1 MQEFDLKLRR
11 AQGKIAKQ
19 RIWSIFGEN
28 RDIDIATVPEDVWAS
43 GGVYS
48 GFPTGTAETL
58 EVLSASAND
67 AAAGTGARTVK
78 ISGLLDANFV
88 EIDPITVTLNGTTPV
103 LVSATTMKRCSKI
116 EVLTAGS
123 GGSNA
128 GIITVRHTTTTGNIF
143 AAVPVG
149 ANISSGCVYTV
160 PSGKTL
166 YVSRVFAQLAR
177 ASGAAGSA
185 GITIRTR
192 KINEVFQAVRDPEI
206 TSSQSFEL
214 YDPNYFLELPA
225 KTDIKVSVDSMSD
238 DNSIVYSEMSGVL
251 VTDET

>member
-43 GGVYS
+43 GGVYT

-58 EVLSASAND
+58 QVLSGSADD

-103 LVSATTMKRCSKI
+103 LISATTMKRCSKI
-116 EVLTAGS
+116 EVITAGS
-123 GGSNA
+123 GGVNA
-128 GIITVRHTTTTGNIF
+128 GVITVRHTTTTTNIF
-143 AAVPVG
+143 ATAPIG
-149 ANISSGCVYTV
+149 ANSSSACVYTV
-160 PSGKTL
+160 PYGKTL
-166 YVSRVFAQLAR
+166 YISRVFAQLSR

-185 GITIRTR
+185 GIDIRAR
-192 KINEVFQAVRDPEI
+192 KINEVFQVIRDPEI
-206 TSSQSFEL
+206 THAQPYEL
-214 YDPNYFLELPA
+214 VDPNFFLELTA
-225 KTDIKVSVDSMSD
+225 KTDIKISVSSMSD
-238 DNSIVYSEMSGVL
+238 DNSIVFSEMSGIL